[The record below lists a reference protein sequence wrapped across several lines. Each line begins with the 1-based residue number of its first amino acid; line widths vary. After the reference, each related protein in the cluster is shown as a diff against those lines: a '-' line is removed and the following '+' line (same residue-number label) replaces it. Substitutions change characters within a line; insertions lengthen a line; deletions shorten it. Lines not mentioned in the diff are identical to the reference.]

1 MLKFW
6 SWLFGKNLREKS
18 HINAKLSN
26 HQDFLI
32 ESSSLRLKEQSKH
45 SKKRSGIKTISD
57 TACTKKP

>member
-26 HQDFLI
+26 HQVFLI
-32 ESSSLRLKEQSKH
+32 VSSSLRLKEKSKH

-57 TACTKKP
+57 TAYTKKP